1 MIYIIFFRP
10 FFHSRL
16 VIIPLGDYMTEII
29 TSILWS
35 IAIIFLLGGGLYFSV
50 KLGFPQLKIKSL
62 FKGFKGD
69 NKSSVSPFKSLT
81 MSLAARVGV
90 GSLAGIALAIYI
102 GGPGTIFWIWITGII
117 TSINAFCESYMGAKY
132 QEKDGEAY
140 KGGPSFYIEKGL
152 KNKKLAIVYSILII
166 IAYIIGFMTIQAN
179 TITTSVS
186 EYYNLDPFIIG
197 IILAIISFIS
207 IMKGLDR
214 IVNITSKLVP
224 IMGIG
229 YIILSILIIMMNL
242 EKIPSVLLEIITS
255 AFDTKAISGGI
266 ISTFI
271 IGIQRGVF
279 STEAGLGTGSI
290 ASSCSHSENK
300 INLGLIQIL
309 GIYFTVFIVCT
320 STALIILT
328 SDYTHLSF
336 ENMNGIELTQ
346 HALNYHLGKTGII
359 VLMLSLISL
368 AYSTIVAGYYYG
380 ESSLK
385 YLKKNVTK
393 TQINLLKIATVILL
407 VIGSITSPTLLWNI
421 VDILV
426 AVLSIIN
433 MYALLKLRKEII
445 FDYQHQK

>member
-1 MIYIIFFRP
+1 MIK
-10 FFHSRL
+10 
-16 VIIPLGDYMTEII
+16 II
-29 TSILWS
+29 TDILWS
-35 IAIIFLLGGGLYFSV
+35 IAIVFLLGGGLYFSI

-62 FKGFKGD
+62 FKGFQGD
-69 NKSSVSPFKSLT
+69 NKSTVSPFKSLT

-102 GGPGTIFWIWITGII
+102 GGPGTIFWIWVVGII
-117 TSINAFCESYMGAKY
+117 TSINTFSESYLGAKY
-132 QEKDGEAY
+132 QERDGDAY
-140 KGGPSFYIEKGL
+140 KGGPSYYIEKGL
-152 KNKKLAIVYSILII
+152 KNKKLASLYSILII
-166 IAYIIGFMTIQAN
+166 VAYIVGFMTIQAN
-179 TITTSVS
+179 TITTSIHD
-186 EYYNLDPFIIG
+186 YYKIEPLVIG
-197 IILAIISFIS
+197 IILAIISAFS

-224 IMGIG
+224 VMGIG
-229 YIILSILIIMMNL
+229 YIVLSIIIIIMNIG
-242 EKIPSVLLEIITS
+242 KIPNVLLEIITS
-255 AFDTKAISGGI
+255 AFNSKAISGGI

-290 ASSCSHSENK
+290 ASSCSHTSNK

-328 SDYTHLSF
+328 SDYSVLSF

-346 HALNYHLGKTGII
+346 YALNYHLGKAGII
-359 VLMLSLISL
+359 VLMLSVISL

-385 YLKKNVTK
+385 YLIKNVSK
-393 TQINLLKIATVILL
+393 AHINILKIVTVILL
-407 VIGSITSPTLLWNI
+407 LIGSVISASLLWNI

-426 AVLSIIN
+426 AILAIIN
-433 MYALLKLRKEII
+433 MYALIKLRKEII
-445 FDYQHQK
+445 VDYQNKK

>member
-1 MIYIIFFRP
+1 
-10 FFHSRL
+10 
-16 VIIPLGDYMTEII
+16 MTNIL
-29 TSILWS
+29 TDILWS
-35 IAIIFLLGGGLYFSV
+35 IAIIFLLGGGLYFSIA
-50 KLGFPQLKIKSL
+50 LGFPQLKIKSL
-62 FKGFKGD
+62 FKGFKAD
-69 NKSSVSPFKSLT
+69 NKSNVSPFKSLT

-90 GSLAGIALAIYI
+90 GSLAGIALAIYM
-102 GGPGTIFWIWITGII
+102 GGPGTIFWIWVVGII
-117 TSINAFCESYMGAKY
+117 TSINTFCESYLGAKY
-132 QEKDGEAY
+132 QEKDGTAY
-140 KGGPSFYIEKGL
+140 KGGPSFYISKGL
-152 KNKKLAIVYSILII
+152 NNKKLASLYSILII
-166 IAYIIGFMTIQAN
+166 IAYIVGFMTIQAN
-179 TITTSVS
+179 TITTSIHN
-186 EYYNLDPFIIG
+186 YYQIEPLVIG
-197 IILAIISFIS
+197 IILAFISALS

-229 YIILSILIIMMNL
+229 YILLSILIIIMNI
-242 EKIPSVLLEIITS
+242 EKIPSVLLEIITG

-290 ASSCSHSENK
+290 ATSTSHTNNK

-320 STALIILT
+320 STALLILT
-328 SDYTHLSF
+328 SDYTSLSF

-346 HALNYHLGKTGII
+346 YALSYHLGKTGII
-359 VLMLSLISL
+359 VLMLSVISL

-385 YLKKNVTK
+385 YLLKNVSNK
-393 TQINLLKIATVILL
+393 QINILKIVTVILL
-407 VIGSITSPTLLWNI
+407 LIGSVISATLLWKI

-426 AVLSIIN
+426 AILAIIN
-433 MYALLKLRKEII
+433 MYALIKLRKEII
-445 FDYQHQK
+445 IDYKNKK

>member
-1 MIYIIFFRP
+1 MISI
-10 FFHSRL
+10 L
-16 VIIPLGDYMTEII
+16 TD
-29 TSILWS
+29 ILWS
-35 IAIIFLLGGGLYFSV
+35 VAIIFLLGGGLYFSI

-69 NKSSVSPFKSLT
+69 NKSNVSPFKSLT
-81 MSLAARVGV
+81 MSLAARIGV

-117 TSINAFCESYMGAKY
+117 TSINTFCESYMGAKY
-132 QEKDGEAY
+132 QEKDNDAY
-140 KGGPSFYIEKGL
+140 KGGPSFYISKGL
-152 KNKKLAIVYSILII
+152 NNKKLAAVYSILII
-166 IAYIIGFMTIQAN
+166 IAYIVGFMTIQAN
-179 TITTSVS
+179 TITVS
-186 EYYNLDPFIIG
+186 IHEYYDIEPLIIG
-197 IILAIISFIS
+197 IILAIISFLS
-207 IMKGLDR
+207 IMKGLDS

-229 YIILSILIIMMNL
+229 YITLSIVIIIMNL
-242 EKIPSVLLEIITS
+242 EKIPDVLLDIIIS
-255 AFDTKAISGGI
+255 AFNTKAISGGI

-279 STEAGLGTGSI
+279 STEAGLGTGAI
-290 ASSCSHSENK
+290 ASSCSHSSNK
-300 INLGLIQIL
+300 VGLGLIQIL

-328 SDYTHLSF
+328 SDYNSLNF
-336 ENMNGIELTQ
+336 QNMNGIELTQ

-359 VLMLSLISL
+359 VLMLSVISL

-385 YLKKNVTK
+385 YLLKKVTK
-393 TQINLLKIATVILL
+393 THINTLKIITVLL
-407 VIGSITSPTLLWNI
+407 LIIGSIISPTLLWNI

-433 MYALLKLRKEII
+433 MYALIKLRKEII
-445 FDYQHQK
+445 HDYYKTKS